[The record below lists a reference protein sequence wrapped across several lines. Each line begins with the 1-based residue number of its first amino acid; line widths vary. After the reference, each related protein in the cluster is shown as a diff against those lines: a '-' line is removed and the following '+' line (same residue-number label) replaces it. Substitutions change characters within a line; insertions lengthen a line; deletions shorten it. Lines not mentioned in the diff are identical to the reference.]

1 VNTLIMLMALA
12 GEPAG
17 PPQPVEV
24 KECLSLEFGLGIG
37 LGRPRFR
44 DPYFAPRF
52 GYPRPYPYP
61 RDRFI
66 DRRILRLLLL
76 QQYLRDRDRIYYGY

>member
-1 VNTLIMLMALA
+1 
-12 GEPAG
+12 
-17 PPQPVEV
+17 
-24 KECLSLEFGLGIG
+24 LEFGLGIG

-44 DPYFAPRF
+44 DPFFAPRF
-52 GYPRPYPYP
+52 PFPRPYP

-66 DRRILRLLLL
+66 DQRILRLLLL